1 MAYDV
6 LWTPDAKHDVDL
18 IVSYLTEN
26 LGAPVS
32 AAKLLDGI
40 EHLIKTLKTFP
51 EAHEFV
57 RDELLAARGYRKAL
71 VGSYL
76 VLYLVD
82 ERHGEVVIT
91 NVVHGTRD
99 YTRFV

>member
-1 MAYDV
+1 MAYEV

-18 IVSYLTEN
+18 VVSYLSEN
-26 LGAPVS
+26 LGTPAA

-40 EHLIKTLKTFP
+40 EQLIKTLKTFP
-51 EAHEFV
+51 ETHEFV

-82 ERHGEVVIT
+82 ERHGVVVIT